1 MFKFIVKFNRISYT
15 KINIWILPNCINLNL
30 ISITPTKQGLYG
42 SMKYVKFYEVVK
54 NLHVIWKRF
63 SNINSHV
70 SFNQFHLLNRDYL
83 AIIWSLC
90 NTMYVR
96 IFKNKNRKR
105 LISDQR
111 DAKFPL
117 KRKSRVY
124 KIKSTILG
132 TQSKMQFCYWH
143 GFRPTWV

>member
-1 MFKFIVKFNRISYT
+1 MKFHE
-15 KINIWILPNCINLNL
+15 
-30 ISITPTKQGLYG
+30 
-42 SMKYVKFYEVVK
+42 MVK
-54 NLHVIWKRF
+54 NLHVVWKRF

-70 SFNQFHLLNRDYL
+70 SFNKLHLLNRDYL

-90 NTMYVR
+90 NTMYVG
-96 IFKNKNRKR
+96 IFKNKNSKR
-105 LISDQR
+105 FMPDQR
-111 DAKFPL
+111 DAKFSL

-143 GFRPTWV
+143 GFTPTRV